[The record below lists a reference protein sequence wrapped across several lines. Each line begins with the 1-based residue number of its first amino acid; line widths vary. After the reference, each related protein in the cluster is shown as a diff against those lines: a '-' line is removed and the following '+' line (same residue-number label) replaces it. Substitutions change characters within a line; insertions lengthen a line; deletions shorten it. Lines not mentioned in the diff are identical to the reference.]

1 MGPLT
6 MRDDGGNLGSTST
19 PAATSVLAGSRAS
32 DLATSPF
39 CHLASRCALPPD
51 YYDALQKLF
60 PSDEAILR
68 GRPDVMGNAVARLS
82 STEIKDNPAIAP
94 AWREFVAFHTSDAFW
109 KEIVR
114 VFGTA
119 VRQTHPD
126 AERKAGKKLE
136 DWRVSRRGE
145 TEELDVSLECQ
156 FVINT
161 PPSPG
166 QPLST
171 VKTPHVDKR
180 TTLFAALFYFR
191 DDTDTSNGGDLDLYA
206 WTRRPR
212 FLNLNRMVLPS
223 DIAHER
229 TVTYAPNTLV
239 AFVNSA
245 YSLHGVSPR
254 TATSVARRYINF
266 VAEVPFHLF
275 HMRRVGLIN
284 RLIHRRELP
293 HLGSRKIPGD
303 QY

>member
-1 MGPLT
+1 MK
-6 MRDDGGNLGSTST
+6 DDGDNLSSS
-19 PAATSVLAGSRAS
+19 ATSILAGSRAS
-32 DLATSPF
+32 DVATSPF
-39 CHLASRCALPPD
+39 CHVTSQRTVPPD
-51 YYDALQKLF
+51 YYDTLQKLF
-60 PSDEAILR
+60 PDDQAILR
-68 GRPDVMGNAVARLS
+68 GRPDAMGNAVARLS
-82 STEIKDNPAIAP
+82 SNEILEDPAIAP
-94 AWREFVAFHTSDAFW
+94 AWRAFVAFHTSDAFW
-109 KEIVR
+109 AEIVR
-114 VFGTA
+114 VFGA
-119 VRQTHPD
+119 AMRQTHPD

-136 DWRVSRRGE
+136 DWRVTRRGE
-145 TEELDVSLECQ
+145 TEELEVSLECQ

-223 DIAHER
+223 DIAQER
-229 TVTYAPNTLV
+229 TVPYAPNTFV

-245 YSLHGVSPR
+245 YSIHGVSPR
-254 TATSVARRYINF
+254 SAAPVARRYVNF

-275 HMRRVGLIN
+275 HMPRVGFID
-284 RLIHRRELP
+284 RWIHRRELP

-303 QY
+303 KY